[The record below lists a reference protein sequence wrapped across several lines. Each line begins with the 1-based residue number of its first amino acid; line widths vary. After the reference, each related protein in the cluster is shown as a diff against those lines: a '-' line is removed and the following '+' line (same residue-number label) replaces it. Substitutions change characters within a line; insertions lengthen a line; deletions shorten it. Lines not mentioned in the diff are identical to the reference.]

1 VSHHGA
7 AAAGV
12 GEMRLPLDA
21 DAPPSHSAL
30 SACADNVRVDITS
43 FDLSTPRPFF
53 SARREP
59 QELSAPLRQ
68 ARARRLSARQR
79 RDAERKL
86 QNNQMHQWLS
96 THSLIAVPRVEISK
110 TKKAALRECFAI
122 LDADGGGSIGLSEL
136 SLAMK
141 ALGFSAAQTK
151 MAMEQGDR
159 DGDGQLN
166 FEEFVALLTRA
177 GGPGG
182 GDGGGGSLGQDSFP
196 FALIANSYRIS
207 KLVDSHNPA
216 LHVPKS
222 PPGGGLPPLA
232 YAATTRLSK
241 ERVRPPAPPQGKPK
255 PARPKPRNA
264 ALPAV
269 EPRRGR
275 VTAG

>member
-1 VSHHGA
+1 
-7 AAAGV
+7 
-12 GEMRLPLDA
+12 MRLPLDA
-21 DAPPSHSAL
+21 DVPPSQSAL
-30 SACADNVRVDITS
+30 ASSADNVRVDITS
-43 FDLSTPRPFF
+43 FDLSTPRPYF

-59 QELSAPLRQ
+59 RELSAPLRQ
-68 ARARRLSARQR
+68 ARAQRLSARQR
-79 RDAERKL
+79 REAERKI

-110 TKKAALRECFAI
+110 TKKAALRECFSI
-122 LDADGGGSIGLSEL
+122 LDADGGGTINLAEL

-151 MAMEQGDR
+151 TAMEQGDR

-166 FEEFVALLTRA
+166 FEEFVALLARA

-182 GDGGGGSLGQDSFP
+182 GDGDGGSLGQDSFP

-216 LHVPKS
+216 LQLQRDTR
-222 PPGGGLPPLA
+222 PGGGLPPLA
-232 YAATTRLSK
+232 YAATSRLSK
-241 ERVRPPAPPQGKPK
+241 ERARPAAPQQGKPK
-255 PARPKPRNA
+255 PARSKPSNA

-269 EPRRGR
+269 ETRRGR